1 MRNSIM
7 TDDNNEQKEALR
19 NQGLMLM
26 NGNRLEEAKALFM
39 EIGRLYPEDV
49 EAWYM
54 LSSING
60 RLGNLNEAADCC
72 RRVLAIQPD
81 HSKTHVNLGNVL
93 HSQGKLDAAADSYM
107 HAIQTDPNL
116 PSAYVNLGNLRLQ
129 QKYYEKAANNYKHA
143 IDLTPAAAS
152 LRYSLGVALSNLGRN
167 DEAMASFQHAI
178 QLKPDY
184 ADAYNMIGTLFLGQG
199 NLSEALEFFQKASA
213 CAPNSPQIYSNM
225 GVVYHELQ
233 QYDMAVSCFGKAL
246 EIDPR
251 FIAALNNLGTA
262 CRFLGQFDAYFAH
275 YRKAVSLLS
284 DPKAARIAFA
294 ENLKYVAYFGYSA
307 WLDNELVKCFSIDDI
322 NHNSLAALTARAL
335 KHKYSIHQPLEYDD
349 DAIESVVEKIAAD
362 DLFMMFLGKTTN
374 VDSDLEMLLTSIRRT
389 LLIKIFQENN
399 ADAGELR
406 VAAGIAHQCFN
417 NEYVFAV
424 EDEELRLISTLKE
437 AIEKMVPSHGAVN
450 EYLER
455 YLLAFCMYEN
465 LYTLSCKKEIN
476 AMPAGAWSESF
487 RVLLKVALT
496 NPLEEEEI
504 QKQIA
509 SVAPVKNDVSRLVQA
524 QYEENPYPRW
534 LTLPKAT
541 RGNIRRIAKKTFPHL
556 TLSSAFDGQI
566 RILVAGCGTGQ
577 HPILTSL
584 TCDNAD
590 ILAVD
595 ISKSSLAYAIRMA
608 RSNGIR
614 NIQFMQADILDLS
627 LLDTRF
633 HMIECVGVLHHME
646 NPVQGWKILSDLLI
660 DDGIMSIG
668 LYSEKG
674 REQIVAARKII
685 SDEKISPDKQSIRN
699 FRRRVLMGE
708 LGDQLYGELY
718 KSYDFYSI
726 SRCRDLLFNF
736 MEHRFT
742 IPQLA
747 TIINDINM
755 EFIGFKF
762 ETSQIQNL
770 YRSLYPDDKEMTNL
784 FNWDQFEQ
792 EHQDTFGRMYQ
803 FWCRKRSQG
812 A

>member
-1 MRNSIM
+1 M

-19 NQGLMLM
+19 KRGLMLM
-26 NGNRLEEAKALFM
+26 NGGRLEEAKALFM
-39 EIGRLYPEDV
+39 EIGKRFPEDV

-72 RRVLAIQPD
+72 RRVLEIQPD

-93 HSQGKLDAAADSYM
+93 HSQGKLNAAADSYM
-107 HAIQTDPNL
+107 LAIQTNPNL

-129 QKYYEKAANNYKHA
+129 QKDYEEAANNYKRA
-143 IDLTPAAAS
+143 IDLTPAVAS
-152 LRYSLGVALSNLGRN
+152 LRYSLGVALLNLGRH
-167 DEAMASFQHAI
+167 DEAIASFQYAV
-178 QLKPDY
+178 QLKPDH
-184 ADAYNMIGTLFLGQG
+184 ADAYNMIGTILLGRG
-199 NLSEALEFFQKASA
+199 NLSEALELFQKASS
-213 CAPNSPQIYSNM
+213 CAPNSPQIYSNL

-233 QYDMAVSCFGKAL
+233 QYDMAVSCFGRAL

-275 YRKAVSLLS
+275 YRKAVDLLS
-284 DPKAARIAFA
+284 DPVAARTAFA

-307 WLDNELVKCFSIDDI
+307 WLDDELVKCFSIDDV
-322 NHNSLAALTARAL
+322 NHNSLAALAARTL
-335 KHKYSIHQPLEYDD
+335 KLKYDIRQPLEYGDN
-349 DAIESVVEKIAAD
+349 AIEAIIEKMASD
-362 DLFMMFLGKTTN
+362 DLFMMFLIKTTN
-374 VDSDLEMLLTSIRRT
+374 VDSDLEILLTNIRRT
-389 LLIKIFQENN
+389 LLIKIFQEKSP
-399 ADAGELR
+399 DPGELR
-406 VAAGIAHQCFN
+406 LATGIAHQCFN
-417 NEYVFAV
+417 NEHVFAV
-424 EDEELRLISTLKE
+424 EDEELRQVSELKKT
-437 AIEKMVPSHGAVN
+437 IEQMAPSRGAVG
-450 EYLER
+450 EDLER
-455 YLLAFCMYEN
+455 NLLAFCMYEN
-465 LYTLSCKKEIN
+465 LYTLSCNKEIN
-476 AMPAGAWSESF
+476 AMPATAWSEAF
-487 RVLLKVALT
+487 RALLKVALT

-509 SVAPVKNDVSRLVQA
+509 SIAPVKNDVSKLVQA

-534 LTLPKAT
+534 LALPKAI

-556 TLSSAFDGQI
+556 TLSPSFDGQI

-584 TCDNAD
+584 SCDNAE
-590 ILAVD
+590 ILAID

-627 LLDTRF
+627 MLDTRF

-646 NPVQGWKILSDLLI
+646 HPVQGWKILSDLLI
-660 DDGIMSIG
+660 DGGIMSLG
-668 LYSEKG
+668 LYSERG

-685 SDEKISPDKQSIRN
+685 SDEKISPDKNSIRN
-699 FRRRVLMGE
+699 FRRRVLMRE

-718 KSYDFYSI
+718 KSYDFYSV
-726 SRCRDLLFNF
+726 SRCRELLFNF

-747 TIINDINM
+747 TIINDMNM
-755 EFIGFKF
+755 EFVGFRF

-770 YRSLYPDDKEMTNL
+770 YRSLYPEDKEMTNL
-784 FNWDQFEQ
+784 LNWDQFEQ
-792 EHQDTFGRMYQ
+792 ERQDTFGRMYQ
-803 FWCRKRSQG
+803 FWCRKKSDN